1 MVFTVDLKVILY
13 DFYIRESAGV
23 DAETVLHNG
32 MLTITMQMQ
41 TG

>member
-1 MVFTVDLKVILY
+1 VI
-13 DFYIRESAGV
+13 FYIRESAGV